1 MGVFKP
7 KIGWTKWQNPYA
19 IEENNEEDKNTYA
32 ESEQKKAVR
41 VIMTPMGMIPAPEH
55 SDPQKVFD
63 LWTAHTNF
71 DITANILNL
80 VENTAGVETV
90 DVYTRY
96 RMRVGI
102 GKMFDAE
109 DTIKNINQNLCSFI
123 SPPTTGNLI

>member
-1 MGVFKP
+1 MATFKP

-19 IEENNEEDKNTYA
+19 PDDKDMDEDTYT
-32 ESEQKKAVR
+32 ELEQKKPLR

-55 SDPQKVFD
+55 SDPQKVFN

-71 DITANILNL
+71 DITPTILSII
-80 VENTAGVETV
+80 ERTDGVETI

-102 GKMFDAE
+102 GKMFDE
-109 DTIKNINQNLCSFI
+109 ETTIKNINANLCSFI
-123 SPPTTGNLI
+123 APAPVASG